1 MDLNAVIKGGTGAV
15 DKTSAQ
21 PAKPSSVTVPAR
33 DHGPASK
40 IAPSLQAPLTASD
53 GRTEIPEAKNATIQD
68 QRARDAEDLKDA
80 KKLQALMDDKN
91 MQFRTHHDEAS
102 GRSVL
107 EVSDQKTGKV
117 VSQYPSDELLR
128 LYAALREPLVDRS
141 A

>member
-15 DKTSAQ
+15 DKPSTSPVRPSGVTAA
-21 PAKPSSVTVPAR
+21 AK
-33 DHGPASK
+33 DHGPTLK
-40 IAPSLQAPLTASD
+40 IASSLKAPLTAPD
-53 GRTEIPEAKNATIQD
+53 GGNETLEATKAAVQE
-68 QRARDAEDLKDA
+68 QRAKDAADLRDA
-80 KKLQALMDDKN
+80 KKLQAMIGDKN
-91 MQFRTHHDEAS
+91 MQFRTYHDDDS

-107 EVSDQKTGKV
+107 EVSDQTTGKV